1 MLSVSVTL
9 MNIIEQFRSSYG
21 AMIEQ
26 KKILLSNYHYVA
38 MIIISVMDKSQISD
52 IRDNNSIKY

>member
-1 MLSVSVTL
+1 

-52 IRDNNSIKY
+52 IGDNYSITY